1 MPKTIV
7 FDELTDVTI
16 TIQKDPTGQGRH
28 RILVKYAWLSQ
39 DGEIREQ
46 PELNVF
52 PILQQNKPTVLAQIV
67 AFYNAVCQAVKER
80 DGLA

>member
-1 MPKTIV
+1 MPKVIV

-28 RILVKYAWLSQ
+28 RIMVSYKWLAQ
-39 DGEIREQ
+39 DGETRER
-46 PELNVF
+46 PEVNVF
-52 PILQQNKPTVLAQIV
+52 PILQLNNPQALASIV
-67 AFYNAVCQAVKER
+67 AFYEAVLQAIKAR

>member
-28 RILVKYAWLSQ
+28 RIAVAYKWLAQ
-39 DGEIREQ
+39 DGETREQ
-46 PELNVF
+46 PEVNVF
-52 PILQQNKPTVLAQIV
+52 PILQRNNPQALALIT
-67 AFYNAVCQAVKER
+67 AFYDAVVQAVKER